1 MRSRQDHKLTA
12 REARVA
18 SETRGQAAATRGS
31 RLRLLYGIFTAAAA
45 AGAVVG
51 GSQSVIVEFADL
63 PCPYCEEY
71 TVQTLPTLVPPQ
83 RADG

>member
-1 MRSRQDHKLTA
+1 MRSRQDRKLTA

-31 RLRLLYGIFTAAAA
+31 RVRLLYGIFTAAA

-63 PCPYCEEY
+63 PCPYCEE
-71 TVQTLPTLVPPQ
+71 
-83 RADG
+83 